1 MGILEHFKIVKIAV
15 YKVLKL
21 PNLISRK
28 IYVSEKISTYSVSSL
43 VISSTSFLLSKNFRL
58 ELWPNRLADFW
69 FFNSGWKFE
78 VSITLNKLLK
88 KIDQKMILFFQKR
101 RVKNE
106 AVFESVFSVY
116 KICVFFMHPFF
127 AVCGECVR
135 EPQLWFLVCTFLL
148 ALTIYIE
155 LQKSNCDWRVQDSQ
169 AFLQNPKTLL
179 KYEN

>member
-1 MGILEHFKIVKIAV
+1 MTLLLLRGI
-15 YKVLKL
+15 
-21 PNLISRK
+21 
-28 IYVSEKISTYSVSSL
+28 
-43 VISSTSFLLSKNFRL
+43 FRL
-58 ELWPNRLADFW
+58 RFRENGCTDFRSV
-69 FFNSGWKFE
+69 NSGWE
-78 VSITLNKLLK
+78 LMMSITLNKLLK
-88 KIDQKMILFFQKR
+88 KIDQKMISFFQKR

-106 AVFESVFSVY
+106 AVFESVFLVY

-169 AFLQNPKTLL
+169 AFLENPKTLL
-179 KYEN
+179 KCEK

>member
-1 MGILEHFKIVKIAV
+1 MTNSCLEYLYCSSKNILGHIIIILTKFF
-15 YKVLKL
+15 LF
-21 PNLISRK
+21 
-28 IYVSEKISTYSVSSL
+28 VSYSVLRL
-43 VISSTSFLLSKNFRL
+43 VIPTTSFLLSKNFRL
-58 ELWPNRLADFW
+58 RLWENGCTDFW

-88 KIDQKMILFFQKR
+88 KIGQKMISFFQKR

-155 LQKSNCDWRVQDSQ
+155 LQKSNCDWQIQDSQ

-179 KYEN
+179 KCEK

>member
-1 MGILEHFKIVKIAV
+1 MEIKVIDLYKGNSIHDFDHIFWRNRRKLNLPAGRRHAIHSGELTVGVANWPAV
-15 YKVLKL
+15 SLA
-21 PNLISRK
+21 
-28 IYVSEKISTYSVSSL
+28 YSVWSL
-43 VISSTSFLLSKNFRL
+43 VVPTTSFLLSKNFRL

-69 FFNSGWKFE
+69 FFKSGWKFE

-127 AVCGECVR
+127 AVCERASTLIFGFHIFAC
-135 EPQLWFLVCTFLL
+135 PDH
-148 ALTIYIE
+148 IH
-155 LQKSNCDWRVQDSQ
+155 Q
-169 AFLQNPKTLL
+169 AT
-179 KYEN
+179 EI